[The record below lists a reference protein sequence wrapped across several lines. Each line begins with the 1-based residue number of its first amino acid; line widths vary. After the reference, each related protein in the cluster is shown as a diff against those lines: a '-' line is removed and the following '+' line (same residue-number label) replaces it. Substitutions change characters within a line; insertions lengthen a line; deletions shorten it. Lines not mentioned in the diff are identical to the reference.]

1 MILSM
6 TGFGKA
12 EKSFKN
18 KNISVEIRALN
29 SKNLDIKTR
38 LPASYREKEI
48 VIKKLLSDRL
58 KRGKIDLN
66 VIITDMEERPKNH
79 INPVILRSY
88 LDELKSVQPGADETQ
103 LLIGVLRLPDVLQ
116 AEEEMFDEE
125 EWQNVINTIDT
136 AANLLTDYR
145 TDEGRSIE
153 ADLLQR
159 IENIRNGI
167 REIDALDKN
176 RLDRKKQKLM
186 DILKQLNLDV
196 DQNRF
201 EQELIYYLEK
211 FDINEEKVRLNNHLD
226 YFESELKNNVQV
238 KGKKLGF
245 IAQEMGREI
254 NTTGSKA
261 NDSDIQQLVVQMK
274 DELEKIKEQILNAL

>member
-1 MILSM
+1 
-6 TGFGKA
+6 
-12 EKSFKN
+12 
-18 KNISVEIRALN
+18 VEIRALN

-125 EWQNVINTIDT
+125 EWQNVIKTIDT